1 MCLSARGDG
10 SAAVMTGVTRVMS
23 ASVTV
28 QDQQMN
34 LNWPRLGKLWLPTL
48 GKCLGHIL
56 GGVSPTTNWGGD
68 DFLNNANIS
77 CIHAKHAVCVCV
89 YFISPGLFDR

>member
-23 ASVTV
+23 ASVRV

-34 LNWPRLGKLWLPTL
+34 LNWPRLGKLWLLTL
-48 GKCLGHIL
+48 GECIGHIL
-56 GGVSPTTNWGGD
+56 SGVSLATNWGRD
-68 DFLNNANIS
+68 DFMNWLSGLTS
-77 CIHAKHAVCVCV
+77 CIHSV
-89 YFISPGLFDR
+89 FL